1 MSYEQHVQ
9 IDIQEDMDVEQRSW
23 LVAKLEDETGIIGAW
38 FDNQNHHRLVV
49 HYERDHFSHLTSLD
63 WIKQHGF
70 HGQIAG
76 A

>member
-1 MSYEQHVQ
+1 MSYEQQVQ

-38 FDNQNHHRLVV
+38 FDNQNHRRLVV
-49 HYERDHFSHLTSLD
+49 HYERDHFSHLTLLD
-63 WIKQHGF
+63 WIKQQGF
-70 HGQIAG
+70 HGEIAG